1 MNNYADEIKD
11 RVSAKEL
18 FEFYGFHINRAGF
31 CLSPF
36 SREKT
41 PSLKVYKGD
50 KGWHCFS
57 TGKGGD
63 VIDFVQEYFNLSFK
77 DAMAKLNEDFHLGLP
92 IGEKRTPRQQIEEAA
107 KAYRARQVKD
117 EKEKALEA
125 AKSAY
130 WEAYDRWLGISII
143 LERLHPKNKIFGK
156 ICGQDTVEVWL
167 GACHAIAEAEW
178 NLEQAE
184 ISLYEAEKSF
194 YN

>member
-1 MNNYADEIKD
+1 MGYAEDIKSMVSMPEVARAYGL
-11 RVSAKEL
+11 RVNRE
-18 FEFYGFHINRAGF
+18 GFAL
-31 CLSPF
+31 CPF
-36 SREKT
+36 HHEKT
-41 PSLKVYKGD
+41 GSFKVYKGTG
-50 KGWHCFS
+50 GWKCYGCGES
-57 TGKGGD
+57 GD
-63 VIDFVQEYFNLSFK
+63 VIDFVEKYFNLDFK
-77 DAMAKLNEDFHLGLP
+77 EAMAKLNEDFHLGLP
-92 IGEKRTPRQQIEEAA
+92 IGEKQTPRQRMEAAA

-117 EKEKALEA
+117 EKQRALEA

-184 ISLYEAEKSF
+184 ISLYEAEKNF